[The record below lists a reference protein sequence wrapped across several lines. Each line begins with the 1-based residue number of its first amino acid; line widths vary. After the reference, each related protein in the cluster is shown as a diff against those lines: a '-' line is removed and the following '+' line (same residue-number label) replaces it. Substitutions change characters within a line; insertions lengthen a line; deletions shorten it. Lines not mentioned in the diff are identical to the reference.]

1 MWEEA
6 APVGLALRRGPVRFV
21 EEAASSPEVAV
32 DVGSLFSGGPGG
44 DSDRRRL
51 NAA

>member
-6 APVGLALRRGPVRFV
+6 APAGLALRRGPVRFV

-32 DVGSLFSGGPGG
+32 DVGP
-44 DSDRRRL
+44 
-51 NAA
+51 AATAIAGA